1 MKRLLFTIILLSL
14 GVFCAATTV
23 QQDSLARI
31 IGEVNYK
38 SNSKLAPD
46 FKLHLGG
53 CVVQLFFE
61 KDGNLDSLYTVTGQ
75 TDGRFSFKNVPV
87 QRVILRLQ
95 CMGYETQT
103 GVYELG
109 PGDNAF
115 ILTMKEKSE
124 TLQESK
130 IVAEIPLMTRL
141 RDTTI
146 FNTQAIKSISGD
158 GLRDILEQIPGF
170 SISDSGIYYNG
181 EKVSRTYVNG
191 LLIFGDEA
199 MRAVN
204 ALKADEVTQVKVYDE
219 QSAVDKHRGLKN
231 SRKERVLNVITKE
244 KFISLTQFGLAAF
257 GGADDTG
264 QGRYGGAVATTFDSQ
279 NLNMDINVNVSN
291 LEEPEVYNTQSLSR
305 FITLDNRYQL
315 KEYAENLHSDL
326 FFLKHWKNR
335 SFGNSLR
342 GNYYFNRTYT
352 KSASRALTEYFS
364 AESSPAM
371 EQLDSTQA
379 DGTTYEHLFGFNLDL
394 LDTPIKSLSIN
405 FTGIISGDR
414 NTQQSI
420 SNRGIDGTEDYSRHE
435 HVSDKDRSWS
445 LNGYVNWTNNDVIKW
460 RPELCI
466 GGGYGKN
473 TALSWTI
480 DTLETSFLKRQ
491 LSSDGYGHN
500 MNVYSKAG
508 VSANLINTNERTFA
522 LTLFA
527 NADYTHTKSRQMTL
541 NEWDVPSPVT
551 DLANSYDY
559 TRNEVTASGI
569 AGFNYANSRNLSIT
583 GDFSLN
589 NKNLLDDELYPA
601 DFNNRKNF
609 LYPEYNLD
617 IKLPKWS
624 ISSSLKSTT
633 PSIEQIRNRISD
645 TNPLILTGGNPDLRQ
660 AFSLNGGFFYRP
672 EVASKKNGT
681 VRSLMVRSS
690 SFCTFNPIVNCTQYF
705 DSNTI
710 LDKWDG
716 YEAQAGSMLYTYDN
730 ASRPSW
736 NIGAAGEY
744 SVSMRYSI
752 YNLRFSL
759 SSNYSQTSQ
768 FSGEN
773 QIWVGDWV
781 NKLILSFMYNPSRKL
796 RITGH
801 PGIAYMQSNDNNG
814 ADLSSRIVLSNS
826 LSVNWNI
833 ILRRLWFESEYNITK
848 YDYVKGLGRDHFSQ
862 TLNAELRLKLLKDRS
877 LILSLQAIDILNSG
891 SLYTST
897 VNAAYMRQDWNP
909 TYGRYA
915 LLNVAYMFRK
925 KRS

>member
-1 MKRLLFTIILLSL
+1 M
-14 GVFCAATTV
+14 
-23 QQDSLARI
+23 ARI

-95 CMGYETQT
+95 CMGYETLT

-146 FNTQAIKSISGD
+146 FNTQAIKSMSGD
-158 GLRDILEQIPGF
+158 GLRDVLEQIPGF

-219 QSAVDKHRGLKN
+219 QSAIDKHRGLKN
-231 SRKERVLNVITKE
+231 SRKERVLNVVTKE

-264 QGRYGGAVATTFDSQ
+264 QGRYGAAVATTFDSQ
-279 NLNMDINVNVSN
+279 DLNLDFNVNASN
-291 LEEPEVYNTQSLSR
+291 LEEPEVYNTQSLTR
-305 FITLDNRYQL
+305 FIDLDNRHPL
-315 KEYAENLHSDL
+315 KEYAEKLHSDL

-342 GNYYFNRTYT
+342 GNYDFNRTYT

-364 AESSPAM
+364 TESSPAM
-371 EQLDSTQA
+371 KQLDTALA
-379 DGTTYEHLFGFNLDL
+379 DRIKYEHLLGFSLNL
-394 LDTPIKSLSIN
+394 LDTPIKSLNID
-405 FTGIISGDR
+405 FTGIISGDHD
-414 NTQQSI
+414 TQQSI
-420 SNRGIDGTEDYSRHE
+420 SNKEIGGVEDYSRHE
-435 HVSDKDRSWS
+435 HISAKDRSWS
-445 LNGYVNWTNNDVIKW
+445 LNGFVSWTNNDVIKW
-460 RPELCI
+460 RPEVEI
-466 GGGYGKN
+466 GGSYGKN
-473 TALSWTI
+473 TILSWTV

-491 LSSDGYGHN
+491 LSSDGHGN
-500 MNVYSKAG
+500 NINVYSKAG
-508 VSANLINTNERTFA
+508 VSANLVNTNERTLA

-559 TRNEVTASGI
+559 TRNEITASGI
-569 AGFNYANSRNLSIT
+569 GGFNYANSRNLSVT
-583 GDFSLN
+583 GDISLN
-589 NKNLLDDELYPA
+589 NKTLLDDEFYPT
-601 DFNNRKNF
+601 DFSNQKNF
-609 LYPEYNLD
+609 LYPEFNLD
-617 IKLPKWS
+617 VKLPEWS
-624 ISSSLKSTT
+624 INSSLKSIT

-660 AFSLNGGFFYRP
+660 SFNLNGGFIYRP

-681 VRSLMVRSS
+681 VRSLVVRSS

-736 NIGAAGEY
+736 NIGATGEY

-759 SSNYSQTSQ
+759 SSNYSQASQ

-781 NKLILSFMYNPSRKL
+781 NKLNISFMYNPSRKL
-796 RITGH
+796 RIIGH
-801 PGIAYMQSNDNNG
+801 PGISYLQSNDNNG
-814 ADLSSRIVLSNS
+814 VNLSSRVFFSSS
-826 LSVNWNI
+826 LYVNWNI
-833 ILRRLWFESEYNITK
+833 ILKRLWFVSKYNIAK
-848 YDYVKGLGRDHFSQ
+848 YYYVKGLGQNHINQ
-862 TLNAELRLKLLKDRS
+862 TLNVELRLKLLKDRS
-877 LILSLQAIDILNSG
+877 LILSLQAVDILNSG

-897 VNAAYMRQDWNP
+897 VNATYMRQDWTP
-909 TYGRYA
+909 TYGRYF
-915 LLNVAYMFRK
+915 LLNIAYTFRK
-925 KRS
+925 RR

>member
-14 GVFCAATTV
+14 GGFCAATTV

-95 CMGYETQT
+95 CMGYETLT

-146 FNTQAIKSISGD
+146 FNTQAIKSMSGD
-158 GLRDILEQIPGF
+158 GLRDVLEQIPGF

-219 QSAVDKHRGLKN
+219 QSAIDKHRGLKN
-231 SRKERVLNVITKE
+231 SRKERVLNVVTKE

-257 GGADDTG
+257 GGADNTG
-264 QGRYGGAVATTFDSQ
+264 QGRYGAAVATTFDSQ
-279 NLNMDINVNVSN
+279 DLNLDFNVNASN
-291 LEEPEVYNTQSLSR
+291 LEEPEVYNTQSLTR
-305 FITLDNRYQL
+305 FIDLDNRHPL
-315 KEYAENLHSDL
+315 KEYAEKLHSDL

-342 GNYYFNRTYT
+342 GNYDFNRTYT

-364 AESSPAM
+364 TESSPAM
-371 EQLDSTQA
+371 KQLDTALA
-379 DGTTYEHLFGFNLDL
+379 DRIKYEHLLGFSLNL
-394 LDTPIKSLSIN
+394 LDTPIKSLNID
-405 FTGIISGDR
+405 FTGIISGDHD
-414 NTQQSI
+414 TQQSI
-420 SNRGIDGTEDYSRHE
+420 SNKEIGGVEDYSRHE
-435 HVSDKDRSWS
+435 HISAKDRSWS
-445 LNGYVNWTNNDVIKW
+445 LNGFVSWTNNDVIKW
-460 RPELCI
+460 RPEVEI
-466 GGGYGKN
+466 GGSYGKN
-473 TALSWTI
+473 TILSWTV

-491 LSSDGYGHN
+491 LSSDGHGN
-500 MNVYSKAG
+500 NINVYSKAG
-508 VSANLINTNERTFA
+508 VSANLVNTNERTLA

-559 TRNEVTASGI
+559 TRNEITASGI
-569 AGFNYANSRNLSIT
+569 GGFNYANSRNLSVT
-583 GDFSLN
+583 GDISLN
-589 NKNLLDDELYPA
+589 NKTLLDDEFYPT
-601 DFNNRKNF
+601 DFSNQKNF
-609 LYPEYNLD
+609 LYPEFNLD
-617 IKLPKWS
+617 VKLPEWS
-624 ISSSLKSTT
+624 INSSLKSIT

-660 AFSLNGGFFYRP
+660 SFNLNGGFIYRP

-681 VRSLMVRSS
+681 VRSLVVRSS

-736 NIGAAGEY
+736 NIGATGEY

-759 SSNYSQTSQ
+759 SSNYSQASQ

-781 NKLILSFMYNPSRKL
+781 NKLNISFMYNPSRKL
-796 RITGH
+796 RIIGH
-801 PGIAYMQSNDNNG
+801 PGISYLQSNDNNG
-814 ADLSSRIVLSNS
+814 VNLSSRVFFSSS
-826 LSVNWNI
+826 LYVNWNI
-833 ILRRLWFESEYNITK
+833 ILKRLWFVSKYNIAK
-848 YDYVKGLGRDHFSQ
+848 YYYVKGLGQNHINQ
-862 TLNAELRLKLLKDRS
+862 TLNVELRLKLLKDRS
-877 LILSLQAIDILNSG
+877 LILSLQAVDILNSG

-897 VNAAYMRQDWNP
+897 VNATYMRQDWTP
-909 TYGRYA
+909 TYGRYF
-915 LLNVAYMFRK
+915 LLNIAYTFRK
-925 KRS
+925 RR

>member
-1 MKRLLFTIILLSL
+1 MKQLLFTIILLSL

-61 KDGNLDSLYTVTGQ
+61 KDGNLDSLYTITGQ

-95 CMGYETQT
+95 CMGYETLT

-124 TLQESK
+124 TIQESK

-264 QGRYGGAVATTFDSQ
+264 QGRYGAGAATAFDSQ
-279 NLNMDINVNVSN
+279 MTNMEINVHGAN
-291 LEEPEVYNTQSLSR
+291 LESSEIYTPDNMENFVLLS
-305 FITLDNRYQL
+305 NRNPL
-315 KEYAENLHSDL
+315 KTYSESINSNL
-326 FFLKHWKNR
+326 FFLKHWKDRN
-335 SFGNSLR
+335 FGNSVR
-342 GNYYFNRTYT
+342 GRYKFDRRYT
-352 KSASRALTEYFS
+352 KSASSALTEYFS
-364 AESSPAM
+364 TESSPAM
-371 EQLDSTQA
+371 KQLDTAQS
-379 DGTTYEHLFGFNLDL
+379 GVTTYEHVFGLSLDL
-394 LDTPIKSLSIN
+394 FDTPIKSLSIG
-405 FTGIISGDR
+405 FTGMISGNDDS
-414 NTQQSI
+414 NQNI
-420 SNRGIDGTEDYSRHE
+420 SSKEINGLEKYSRHE
-435 HVSDKDRSWS
+435 RVSDKGRSWS
-445 LNGYVNWTNNDVIKW
+445 LNGDVNWTNNDMLRW
-460 RPELCI
+460 RPEI
-466 GGGYGKN
+466 YIFFGYGEN
-473 TALSWTI
+473 TTLSWTV

-491 LSSDGYGHN
+491 LSSDGYGKN
-500 MNVYSKAG
+500 LNLISKAG
-508 VSANLINTNERTFA
+508 VSANLINTDERTLA

-541 NEWDVPSPVT
+541 DEWDVPSPVT

-559 TRNEVTASGI
+559 TRNEVTTSGVG
-569 AGFNYANSRNLSIT
+569 GFNYANSRNLSIT
-583 GDFSLN
+583 GDISLN
-589 NKNLLDDELYPA
+589 NKTLLDNELYPA
-601 DFNNRKNF
+601 DFNNHKNF

-617 IKLPKWS
+617 LKLPKWR
-624 ISSSLKSTT
+624 IFSSLKSIT

-645 TNPLILTGGNPDLRQ
+645 TNPLILTGGNPDLKQ
-660 AFSLNGGFFYRP
+660 SFNLNGDFIYRP
-672 EVASKKNGT
+672 KVASKKNGA
-681 VRSLMVRSS
+681 VRSLVVRSS
-690 SFCTFNPIVNCTQYF
+690 SFCTFNPIVICTQYF

-736 NIGAAGEY
+736 NIGATGDY
-744 SVSMRYSI
+744 SVSMRSRI
-752 YNLRFSL
+752 YWFKFSL

-768 FSGEN
+768 FSGKN
-773 QIWVGDWV
+773 QIWVGDWI
-781 NKLILSFMYNPSRKL
+781 NKLNISFTYNPSRKL
-796 RITGH
+796 RISSR
-801 PGIAYMQSNDNNG
+801 PSISYLQSNDNKGNN
-814 ADLSSRIVLSNS
+814 LSSRFVFSNS
-826 LSVNWNI
+826 LRFNWNI
-833 ILRRLWFESEYNITK
+833 LLRRLWFESEYNIAK

-862 TLNAELRLKLLKDRS
+862 TLNAELRLNLLKDNS
-877 LILSLQAIDILNSG
+877 LILSLQAVDILNSG

-897 VNAAYMRQDWNP
+897 VNAAYMKQDWNP
-909 TYGRYA
+909 TYGRYF
-915 LLNVAYMFRK
+915 LLNIAYTFRK
-925 KRS
+925 GR

>member
-14 GVFCAATTV
+14 GFFCAATTV

-46 FKLHLGG
+46 FRLHLGG

-61 KDGNLDSLYTVTGQ
+61 KDGNLDSLYTITGQ

-95 CMGYETQT
+95 CMGYETLT

-146 FNTQAIKSISGD
+146 FNTQAIKSMSGD
-158 GLRDILEQIPGF
+158 GLRDVLEQIPGF

-219 QSAVDKHRGLKN
+219 QSAIDKHRGLKN
-231 SRKERVLNVITKE
+231 SRKERVLNVVTKE

-264 QGRYGGAVATTFDSQ
+264 QGRYGAAVATTFDSQ
-279 NLNMDINVNVSN
+279 DLNLDFNVNASN
-291 LEEPEVYNTQSLSR
+291 LEEPEVYNTQSLTR
-305 FITLDNRYQL
+305 FIDLDNRHPL
-315 KEYAENLHSDL
+315 KEYAEKLHSDL

-342 GNYYFNRTYT
+342 GNYDFNRTYT

-364 AESSPAM
+364 TESSPAM
-371 EQLDSTQA
+371 KQLDTALA
-379 DGTTYEHLFGFNLDL
+379 DRIKYEHLLGFSLNL
-394 LDTPIKSLSIN
+394 LDTPIKSLNID
-405 FTGIISGDR
+405 FTGIISGDHD
-414 NTQQSI
+414 TQQSI
-420 SNRGIDGTEDYSRHE
+420 SNKEIGGVEDYSRHE
-435 HVSDKDRSWS
+435 HISAKDRSWS
-445 LNGYVNWTNNDVIKW
+445 LNGFVSWTNNDVIKW
-460 RPELCI
+460 RPEVEI
-466 GGGYGKN
+466 GGSYGKN
-473 TALSWTI
+473 TILSWTV

-491 LSSDGYGHN
+491 LSSDGHGN
-500 MNVYSKAG
+500 NINVYSKAG
-508 VSANLINTNERTFA
+508 VSANLVNTNERTLA

-559 TRNEVTASGI
+559 TRNEITASGI
-569 AGFNYANSRNLSIT
+569 GGFNYANSRNLSVT
-583 GDFSLN
+583 GDISLN
-589 NKNLLDDELYPA
+589 NKTLLDDEFYPT
-601 DFNNRKNF
+601 DFSNQKNF
-609 LYPEYNLD
+609 LYPEFNLD
-617 IKLPKWS
+617 VKLPEWS
-624 ISSSLKSTT
+624 INSSLKSIT

-660 AFSLNGGFFYRP
+660 SFNLNGGFIYRP

-681 VRSLMVRSS
+681 VRSLVVRSS

-736 NIGAAGEY
+736 NIGATGEY

-759 SSNYSQTSQ
+759 SSNYSQASQ

-781 NKLILSFMYNPSRKL
+781 NKLNISFMYNPSRKL
-796 RITGH
+796 RIIGH
-801 PGIAYMQSNDNNG
+801 PGISYLQSNDNNG
-814 ADLSSRIVLSNS
+814 VNLSSRVFFSSS
-826 LSVNWNI
+826 LYVNWNI
-833 ILRRLWFESEYNITK
+833 ILKRLWFVSKYNIAK
-848 YDYVKGLGRDHFSQ
+848 YYYVKGLGQNHINQ
-862 TLNAELRLKLLKDRS
+862 TLNVELRLKLLKDRS
-877 LILSLQAIDILNSG
+877 LILSLQAVDILNSG

-897 VNAAYMRQDWNP
+897 VNATYMRQDWTP
-909 TYGRYA
+909 TYGRYF
-915 LLNVAYMFRK
+915 LLNIAYTFRK
-925 KRS
+925 RR